1 MPRSQ
6 PAWWSELVSLCD
18 GVRTCHE
25 VAAQLNRPY
34 ATVWRAATCLGL
46 QFPHGN
52 RKDDANEP
60 AELVAK
66 RSTETHRRAMSR
78 AKARAAQQAQSN
90 EAATAIVRRLNSN
103 ESAMSI
109 ANSLGI
115 SRQRVYQLAERG
127 RELLKSA
134 EVPMTSTE
142 PCHTPAQP
150 SSTV

>member
-34 ATVWRAATCLGL
+34 AAVWRAATCQGL

-52 RKDDANEP
+52 RKGSSGEP
-60 AELVAK
+60 VKLAAK
-66 RSTETHRRAMSR
+66 RITKTQRRAASR
-78 AKARAAQQAQSN
+78 AKARAAQQAQSG
-90 EAATAIVRRLNSN
+90 EAAMAIARRLDGN

-109 ANSLGI
+109 ANELGI
-115 SRQRVYQLAERG
+115 SRQRVYQIAKHGRGLLRSSEASHDPTEPSDLAEPRD
-127 RELLKSA
+127 LD
-134 EVPMTSTE
+134 
-142 PCHTPAQP
+142 
-150 SSTV
+150 